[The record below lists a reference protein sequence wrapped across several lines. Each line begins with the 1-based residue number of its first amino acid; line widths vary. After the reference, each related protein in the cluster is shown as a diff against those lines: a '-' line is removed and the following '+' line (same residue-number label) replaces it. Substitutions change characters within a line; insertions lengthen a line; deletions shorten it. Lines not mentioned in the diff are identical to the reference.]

1 MQQQTL
7 LIAILA
13 VVAIGMCAQAVTLGV
28 ALRALRRLEIRL
40 DRAERDLV
48 ALRPRL
54 ECLGQVIDHFAD
66 WTEGAATHLPRLAAA
81 MEDALDQMRG
91 IARLGAIFLVKP
103 LRPLGAALAL
113 WQGLKSG
120 ANAYRQL
127 RPAKAPL
134 SQASLR

>member
-28 ALRALRRLEIRL
+28 ALCALRRLEIRL

-54 ECLGQVIDHFAD
+54 ERLGQVIDHFAD
-66 WTEGAATHLPRLAAA
+66 WTEGAATHLPRLAVGVREPTAQRR
-81 MEDALDQMRG
+81 DACDRG
-91 IARLGAIFLVKP
+91 AFAGRSC
-103 LRPLGAALAL
+103 R
-113 WQGLKSG
+113 
-120 ANAYRQL
+120 
-127 RPAKAPL
+127 
-134 SQASLR
+134 